1 MLISNEWLKEY
12 VTIDDSVSNLAE
24 RITRTGIEV
33 DDLIDY
39 TKDIK
44 NLVVGFVKSKD
55 KHPDA
60 DKLNVC
66 QVDIGEDEP
75 VQIVCGAPN
84 VDAGQY
90 VIVAKVGGRLPGGIK
105 IKRAKLRGERSEGM
119 ICSLQEIGISSNYIP
134 KSFESGIY
142 VFSESQVPGTD
153 ALQALYLDDQ
163 VMEFDLTPNRADA
176 LSMIG
181 TAYEVAALYNTKM
194 TKPDTTSNELEL
206 SANDELTVT
215 IENEDKVPYYSAR
228 VVHDVTIEPSP
239 IWMQARLIKAGIRPI
254 NNVVDISNYV
264 LLEYGQP
271 LHMFDQ
277 DAIGSQQIV
286 VRQANEGEKM
296 TTLDDT
302 ERELLTSDIVITNGQ
317 TPIAL
322 AGVMGGD
329 FSEVKEQTSNIVI
342 EGAIF
347 DPVSIRHT
355 SRRLNLRSESSSRF
369 EKGIA
374 TEFVDEAVDRA
385 CYLLQTYANGKVL
398 KDRVSSGELG
408 AFITPIDITADK
420 INRTIGFDLSQN
432 DIVTIFNQLGFDTE
446 INDDVITVLVPSR
459 RKDITIKEDL
469 IEEVARIYGYDDI
482 PSTLPVFDKVTSG
495 QLTDRQYKTR
505 MVKEVLEGAG
515 LDQAITYSLVSKEDA
530 TAFSMQQRQTID
542 LLMPM
547 SEAHA
552 SLRQSLL
559 PHLIEAASYNVARK
573 NKDVKLFEIGNVFF
587 ANGEGE
593 LPDQVEYLSG
603 ILTGD
608 YVVNQWQ
615 GKKETVDFYLAKGVV
630 DRVSEKLNLEFSY
643 RRADIDGLHPG
654 RTAEILLEN
663 KVVGFIGE
671 LHPTLAADND
681 LKRTYVFELNFDA
694 LMSVSVGYINYQ
706 PIPRFPGMSRD
717 IALEVDQNIPAAD
730 LLSTIHA
737 HGGNILKDTLVFD
750 VYQGEHLEK
759 GKKSIAIRLNYLDT
773 EETLTDE
780 RVSKV
785 QAEIEAALIE
795 QGEVVEIGRAHV

>member
-44 NLVVGFVKSKD
+44 NLVVGFVKSKE

-119 ICSLQEIGISSNYIP
+119 ICSLQEIGISSNYVP

-329 FSEVKEQTSNIVI
+329 FSEVKEHTSNIVI

-446 INDDVITVLVPSR
+446 INDDVITVQVPSR
-459 RKDITIKEDL
+459 RKDIIIKEDL

-482 PSTLPVFDKVTSG
+482 PSTLPVFEKVTSG

-530 TAFSMQQRQTID
+530 TAFAMQQRQTID

-694 LMSVSVGYINYQ
+694 LMAVSVGYINYQ

-795 QGEVVEIGRAHV
+795 QGAVIR

>member
-12 VTIDDSVSNLAE
+12 VTIDDSVSDLAE

-44 NLVVGFVKSKD
+44 NLVVGFVKSKE

-181 TAYEVAALYNTKM
+181 TAYEVATLYNTKM
-194 TKPDTTSNELEL
+194 TKPETTSNELEL

-643 RRADIDGLHPG
+643 RLADIDGLHPG

-694 LMSVSVGYINYQ
+694 LMAVSVGYINYQ

-795 QGEVVEIGRAHV
+795 QGAVIR

>member
-44 NLVVGFVKSKD
+44 NLVVGFVKSKE

-194 TKPDTTSNELEL
+194 TKPETTSNELEL

-215 IENEDKVPYYSAR
+215 IENEDNVAYYSAR

-329 FSEVKEQTSNIVI
+329 FSEVKEHTSNIVI

-347 DPVSIRHT
+347 DSVSIRHT

-446 INDDVITVLVPSR
+446 INDDVITVQVPSR

-482 PSTLPVFDKVTSG
+482 PSTLPVFEKVTSG

-530 TAFSMQQRQTID
+530 TAFAMQQRQTID

-630 DRVSEKLNLEFSY
+630 DRVAEKLNLEFSY

-694 LMSVSVGYINYQ
+694 LMAVSVGYINYQ

-717 IALEVDQNIPAAD
+717 IALEVNQNIPAAD

-785 QAEIEAALIE
+785 QAEIEAALIK
-795 QGEVVEIGRAHV
+795 QGAVIR

>member
-12 VTIDDSVSNLAE
+12 VTIDDSVSDLAE

-44 NLVVGFVKSKD
+44 NLVVGFVKSKE

-194 TKPDTTSNELEL
+194 TKPETTSNELEL

-215 IENEDKVPYYSAR
+215 IKNEDKVPYYSAR

-694 LMSVSVGYINYQ
+694 LMAVSVGYINYQ

-795 QGEVVEIGRAHV
+795 QGAVIR

>member
-44 NLVVGFVKSKD
+44 NLVVGFVKSKE

-142 VFSESQVPGTD
+142 VFSEAQVPGTD

-194 TKPDTTSNELEL
+194 TKPETTSNELDL

-615 GKKETVDFYLAKGVV
+615 GKKETVDLYLAKGVV

-671 LHPTLAADND
+671 LHPILAADND

-694 LMSVSVGYINYQ
+694 LMAVSVGYINYQ

-795 QGEVVEIGRAHV
+795 QGAVIR

>member
-12 VTIDDSVSNLAE
+12 VTNDDSVSNLAE

-44 NLVVGFVKSKD
+44 NLVVGFVKSKE

-194 TKPDTTSNELEL
+194 TKPETTSNELEL

-329 FSEVKEQTSNIVI
+329 FSEVKEHTSNIVI

-347 DPVSIRHT
+347 DSVSIRHT

-432 DIVTIFNQLGFDTE
+432 DIVTIFNQLGFNTE
-446 INDDVITVLVPSR
+446 INDDVITVQVPSR

-482 PSTLPVFDKVTSG
+482 PSTLPVFEKVTSG

-530 TAFSMQQRQTID
+530 TAFAMQQRQTID

-694 LMSVSVGYINYQ
+694 LMAVSVGYINYQ

-795 QGEVVEIGRAHV
+795 QGAVIR

>member
-44 NLVVGFVKSKD
+44 NLVVGFVKSKE

-134 KSFESGIY
+134 KSFESGIF

-194 TKPDTTSNELEL
+194 TKPETTSNELEL

-239 IWMQARLIKAGIRPI
+239 IWMQVRLIKAGIRPI

-329 FSEVKEQTSNIVI
+329 FSEVKEHTSNIVI

-446 INDDVITVLVPSR
+446 INDDVITVQVPSR

-482 PSTLPVFDKVTSG
+482 PSTLPVFEKVTSG

-530 TAFSMQQRQTID
+530 TAFAMQQRQTID

-663 KVVGFIGE
+663 KVIGFIGE

-694 LMSVSVGYINYQ
+694 LMAVSVGYINYQ

-737 HGGNILKDTLVFD
+737 HAGNILKDTLVFD

-795 QGEVVEIGRAHV
+795 QGAVIR

>member
-12 VTIDDSVSNLAE
+12 VTIDDFVSNLAE

-44 NLVVGFVKSKD
+44 NLVVGFVKSKE

-194 TKPDTTSNELEL
+194 TKPETTSNELEL

-329 FSEVKEQTSNIVI
+329 FSEVKEHTSNIVI

-347 DPVSIRHT
+347 DSVSIRHT

-446 INDDVITVLVPSR
+446 INDDVITVQVPSR

-482 PSTLPVFDKVTSG
+482 PSTLPVFEKVTSG

-530 TAFSMQQRQTID
+530 TAFAMQQRQTID

-552 SLRQSLL
+552 SLRHSLL

-630 DRVSEKLNLEFSY
+630 DRVAEKLNLEFSY

-694 LMSVSVGYINYQ
+694 LMAVSVGYINYQ

-717 IALEVDQNIPAAD
+717 IALEVNQNIPAAD

-785 QAEIEAALIE
+785 QAEIEAALIK
-795 QGEVVEIGRAHV
+795 QGAVIR

>member
-44 NLVVGFVKSKD
+44 NLVVGFVKSKE

-119 ICSLQEIGISSNYIP
+119 ICSLQEIGISSNYVP
-134 KSFESGIY
+134 KTFESGIY
-142 VFSESQVPGTD
+142 VFSEAQVPGTD

-206 SANDELTVT
+206 SANNELTVT

-296 TTLDDT
+296 TTLDCT

-446 INDDVITVLVPSR
+446 INDDVITVQVPSR

-482 PSTLPVFDKVTSG
+482 PSTLPVFEKVTSG

-615 GKKETVDFYLAKGVV
+615 GKKETVDFYLAKGVM

-663 KVVGFIGE
+663 KIVGFIGE

-795 QGEVVEIGRAHV
+795 QGAVIR

>member
-44 NLVVGFVKSKD
+44 NLVVGFVKSKE

-134 KSFESGIY
+134 KSFESGIF

-194 TKPDTTSNELEL
+194 TKPETISNELEL

-239 IWMQARLIKAGIRPI
+239 IWMQVRLIKAGIRPI

-329 FSEVKEQTSNIVI
+329 FSEVKEHTSNIVI

-446 INDDVITVLVPSR
+446 INDDVITVQVPSR

-482 PSTLPVFDKVTSG
+482 PSTLPVFEKVTSG

-530 TAFSMQQRQTID
+530 TAFAMQQRQTID

-663 KVVGFIGE
+663 KVIGFIGE

-694 LMSVSVGYINYQ
+694 LMAVSVGYINYQ

-795 QGEVVEIGRAHV
+795 QGAVIR

>member
-44 NLVVGFVKSKD
+44 NLVVGFVKSKE

-142 VFSESQVPGTD
+142 VFSEAQVPGTD

-446 INDDVITVLVPSR
+446 INDDVITVLVPLR

-694 LMSVSVGYINYQ
+694 LMAVSVGYINYQ

-795 QGEVVEIGRAHV
+795 QGAVIR

>member
-44 NLVVGFVKSKD
+44 NLVVGFVKSKE

-194 TKPDTTSNELEL
+194 TKPETTSNELDL

-239 IWMQARLIKAGIRPI
+239 IWMQAHLIKAGIRPI

-671 LHPTLAADND
+671 LHPILAADND

-694 LMSVSVGYINYQ
+694 LMAVSVGYINYQ

-795 QGEVVEIGRAHV
+795 QGAVIR

>member
-44 NLVVGFVKSKD
+44 NLVVGFVKSKE

-66 QVDIGEDEP
+66 QVDIGEDES

-119 ICSLQEIGISSNYIP
+119 ICSLQEIGISSNYVP

-329 FSEVKEQTSNIVI
+329 FSEVKEHTSNIVI

-446 INDDVITVLVPSR
+446 INDDVITVQVPSR

-482 PSTLPVFDKVTSG
+482 PSTLPVFEKVTSG

-530 TAFSMQQRQTID
+530 TAFAMQQRQTID

-694 LMSVSVGYINYQ
+694 LMAVSVGYINYQ

-795 QGEVVEIGRAHV
+795 QGAVIR

>member
-12 VTIDDSVSNLAE
+12 VTIDDSVSDLAE

-44 NLVVGFVKSKD
+44 NLVVGFVKSKE

-194 TKPDTTSNELEL
+194 TKPETTSNELEL

-694 LMSVSVGYINYQ
+694 LMAVSVGYINYQ

-759 GKKSIAIRLNYLDT
+759 GNKSIAIRLNYLDT

-795 QGEVVEIGRAHV
+795 QGAVIR

>member
-44 NLVVGFVKSKD
+44 NLVVGFVKSKE

-142 VFSESQVPGTD
+142 VFSEAQVPGTD

-194 TKPDTTSNELEL
+194 TKPETTSNELDL

-615 GKKETVDFYLAKGVV
+615 DKKETVDFYLAKGVV

-654 RTAEILLEN
+654 RTAEILVEN

-671 LHPTLAADND
+671 LHPILAADND

-694 LMSVSVGYINYQ
+694 LMAVSVGYINYQ

-795 QGEVVEIGRAHV
+795 QGAVIR

>member
-44 NLVVGFVKSKD
+44 NLVVGFVKSKE

-119 ICSLQEIGISSNYIP
+119 ICSLQEIGISSNYVP

-329 FSEVKEQTSNIVI
+329 FSEVKEHTSNIVI

-446 INDDVITVLVPSR
+446 INDDVITVQVPSR

-482 PSTLPVFDKVTSG
+482 PSTLPVFEKVTSG

-530 TAFSMQQRQTID
+530 TAFAMQQRQTID

-559 PHLIEAASYNVARK
+559 PHLIEASSYNVARK

-694 LMSVSVGYINYQ
+694 LMAVSVGYINYQ

-795 QGEVVEIGRAHV
+795 QGAVIR

>member
-24 RITRTGIEV
+24 RIMRTGIEV

-44 NLVVGFVKSKD
+44 NLVVGFVKSKE

-142 VFSESQVPGTD
+142 VFSEAQVPGTD

-446 INDDVITVLVPSR
+446 INDDVITVQVPSR

-482 PSTLPVFDKVTSG
+482 PSTLPVFEKVTSG

-663 KVVGFIGE
+663 KIVGFIGE

-694 LMSVSVGYINYQ
+694 LMAVSVGYINYH

-795 QGEVVEIGRAHV
+795 QGAVIR

>member
-66 QVDIGEDEP
+66 QVDIDEDEP

-795 QGEVVEIGRAHV
+795 QGAVIR

>member
-44 NLVVGFVKSKD
+44 NLVVGFVKSKE

-142 VFSESQVPGTD
+142 VFSEAQVPGTD

-194 TKPDTTSNELEL
+194 TKPETTSNELDL

-530 TAFSMQQRQTID
+530 AAFSMQQRQTID

-671 LHPTLAADND
+671 LHPILAADND

-694 LMSVSVGYINYQ
+694 LMAVSVGYINYQ

-795 QGEVVEIGRAHV
+795 QGAVIR

>member
-12 VTIDDSVSNLAE
+12 VTIDDSVSDLAE

-44 NLVVGFVKSKD
+44 NLVVGFVKSKE

-194 TKPDTTSNELEL
+194 TKPETTSNELEL

-694 LMSVSVGYINYQ
+694 LMAVSVGYINYQ

-759 GKKSIAIRLNYLDT
+759 VKINCNTFKLFRHRRNIDR
-773 EETLTDE
+773 
-780 RVSKV
+780 
-785 QAEIEAALIE
+785 
-795 QGEVVEIGRAHV
+795 

>member
-12 VTIDDSVSNLAE
+12 VTIDDSVSDLAE

-44 NLVVGFVKSKD
+44 NLVVGFVKSKE

-194 TKPDTTSNELEL
+194 TKPETTSNELEL

-630 DRVSEKLNLEFSY
+630 DRVTEKLNLEFSY

-694 LMSVSVGYINYQ
+694 LMAVSVGYINYQ

-795 QGEVVEIGRAHV
+795 QGAVIR

>member
-44 NLVVGFVKSKD
+44 NLVVGFVKSKE

-142 VFSESQVPGTD
+142 VFSEAQVPGTD

-194 TKPDTTSNELEL
+194 TKPETTSNELDL

-615 GKKETVDFYLAKGVV
+615 DKKETVDFYLAKGVV

-671 LHPTLAADND
+671 LHPILAADND

-694 LMSVSVGYINYQ
+694 LMAVSVGYINYQ
-706 PIPRFPGMSRD
+706 PTPRFPGMSRD

-795 QGEVVEIGRAHV
+795 QGAVIR

>member
-44 NLVVGFVKSKD
+44 NLVVGFVKSKE

-142 VFSESQVPGTD
+142 VFSEAQVPGTD

-194 TKPDTTSNELEL
+194 TKPETTSNELDL

-671 LHPTLAADND
+671 LHPILAADND

-694 LMSVSVGYINYQ
+694 LMAVSVGYINYQ
-706 PIPRFPGMSRD
+706 PISIFPGMSRD

-795 QGEVVEIGRAHV
+795 QGAVIR

>member
-24 RITRTGIEV
+24 CITRTGIEV

-44 NLVVGFVKSKD
+44 NLVVGFVKSKE

-142 VFSESQVPGTD
+142 VFSEAQVPGTD

-194 TKPDTTSNELEL
+194 TKPETTSNELDL

-239 IWMQARLIKAGIRPI
+239 IWMQAHLIKAGIRPI

-671 LHPTLAADND
+671 LHPILAADND

-694 LMSVSVGYINYQ
+694 LMAVSVGYINYQ

-795 QGEVVEIGRAHV
+795 QGAVIR

>member
-75 VQIVCGAPN
+75 VQIVCDAPN

-398 KDRVSSGELG
+398 KDRVSSGEIG

-795 QGEVVEIGRAHV
+795 QGAVIR

>member
-12 VTIDDSVSNLAE
+12 VTFDDSVSNLAE

-44 NLVVGFVKSKD
+44 NLVVGFVKSKE

-194 TKPDTTSNELEL
+194 TKPETTSNELEL

-329 FSEVKEQTSNIVI
+329 FSEVKEHTSNIVI

-347 DPVSIRHT
+347 DSVSIRHT

-446 INDDVITVLVPSR
+446 INDDVITVQVPSR

-482 PSTLPVFDKVTSG
+482 PSTLPVFEKVTSG

-530 TAFSMQQRQTID
+530 TAFAMQQRQTID

-630 DRVSEKLNLEFSY
+630 DRVAEKLNLEFSY

-694 LMSVSVGYINYQ
+694 LMAVSVGYINYQ

-717 IALEVDQNIPAAD
+717 IALEVNQNIPAAD

-785 QAEIEAALIE
+785 QAEIEAALIK
-795 QGEVVEIGRAHV
+795 QGAVIR

>member
-44 NLVVGFVKSKD
+44 NLVVGFVKSKE

-194 TKPDTTSNELEL
+194 TKPETTSNELEL

-347 DPVSIRHT
+347 DSVSIRHT

-446 INDDVITVLVPSR
+446 INDDVITVQVPSR

-482 PSTLPVFDKVTSG
+482 PSTLPVFEKVTSG

-530 TAFSMQQRQTID
+530 TAFAMQQRQTID

-694 LMSVSVGYINYQ
+694 LMAVSVGYINYQ

-795 QGEVVEIGRAHV
+795 QGAVIR

>member
-44 NLVVGFVKSKD
+44 NLVVGFVKSKE

-153 ALQALYLDDQ
+153 ALQALYLNDQ

-194 TKPDTTSNELEL
+194 TKPETTSNELEL

-329 FSEVKEQTSNIVI
+329 FSEVKEHTSNIVI

-347 DPVSIRHT
+347 DSVSIRHT

-420 INRTIGFDLSQN
+420 INCTIGFDLSQN

-446 INDDVITVLVPSR
+446 INDDVITVQVPSR

-482 PSTLPVFDKVTSG
+482 PSTLPVFEKVTSG

-530 TAFSMQQRQTID
+530 TAFAMQQRQTID

-671 LHPTLAADND
+671 LHPTLAAEND

-694 LMSVSVGYINYQ
+694 LMAVSVGYINYQ

-795 QGEVVEIGRAHV
+795 QGAVIR

>member
-33 DDLIDY
+33 DDLIGY

-795 QGEVVEIGRAHV
+795 QGAVIR

>member
-44 NLVVGFVKSKD
+44 NLVVGFVKSKE

-134 KSFESGIY
+134 KSFESGIF

-194 TKPDTTSNELEL
+194 TKPETTSNELEL

-239 IWMQARLIKAGIRPI
+239 IWMQVRLIKAGIRPI

-329 FSEVKEQTSNIVI
+329 FSEVKEHTSNIVI

-446 INDDVITVLVPSR
+446 INDDVITVQVPSR

-482 PSTLPVFDKVTSG
+482 PSTLPVFEKVTSG

-530 TAFSMQQRQTID
+530 TAFAMQQRQTID

-663 KVVGFIGE
+663 KVIGFIGE

-694 LMSVSVGYINYQ
+694 LMAMSVGYINYQ

-795 QGEVVEIGRAHV
+795 QGAVIR

>member
-44 NLVVGFVKSKD
+44 NLVVGFVKSKE

-142 VFSESQVPGTD
+142 VFSEAQVPGTD

-194 TKPDTTSNELEL
+194 TKPETTSNELDL

-615 GKKETVDFYLAKGVV
+615 DKKETVDFYLAKGVV

-671 LHPTLAADND
+671 LHPILAADND

-694 LMSVSVGYINYQ
+694 LMAVSVGYINYQ

-717 IALEVDQNIPAAD
+717 IALEVDQNIPAAE

-795 QGEVVEIGRAHV
+795 QGAVIR

>member
-12 VTIDDSVSNLAE
+12 VTINDSVSNLAE

-44 NLVVGFVKSKD
+44 NLVVGFVKSKE

-119 ICSLQEIGISSNYIP
+119 ICSLQEIGISSNYVP
-134 KSFESGIY
+134 KTFESGIY
-142 VFSESQVPGTD
+142 VFSEAQVPGTD

-446 INDDVITVLVPSR
+446 INDDVITVQVPSR

-505 MVKEVLEGAG
+505 MIKEVLEGAG

-694 LMSVSVGYINYQ
+694 LMAVSVGYINYQ

-795 QGEVVEIGRAHV
+795 QGAVIR